1 MALKTN
7 KNLKVYYTT
16 KEVAQ
21 MFGVNESLLRYWET
35 VFPTI
40 RPKTIGNNVRQ
51 YSEKNIEEIRVVY
64 NLVKVRGFKL
74 DAAAEMLKNNRAGVD
89 KTAEI
94 IERLTSVRDELMMLK
109 SQFDGLSKV
118 QESKAKR
125 KES

>member
-1 MALKTN
+1 MALKTD

-16 KEVAQ
+16 KEVAL

-35 VFPTI
+35 VFPSI

-89 KTAEI
+89 KTSEI
-94 IERLTSVRDELMMLK
+94 INRLTNVRDELTLLK
-109 SQFDGLSKV
+109 TQFDNISKV
-118 QESKAKR
+118 HAK
-125 KES
+125 KM